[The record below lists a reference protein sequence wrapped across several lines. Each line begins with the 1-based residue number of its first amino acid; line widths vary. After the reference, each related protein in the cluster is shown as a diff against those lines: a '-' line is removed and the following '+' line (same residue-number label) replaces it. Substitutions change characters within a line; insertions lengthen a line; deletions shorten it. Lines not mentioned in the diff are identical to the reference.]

1 MTYKDTIPK
10 KFWHASERKPVAY
23 TVEDLIEILQEL
35 PPELPLTAGF
45 GEGAMVVLYNIDRE
59 GMHVEVVECDED
71 EEDWEEDE
79 E

>member
-10 KFWHASERKPVAY
+10 KFWHASEPSPVAY

-45 GEGAMVVLYNIDRE
+45 GEAAMVVLYNIDRE

>member
-1 MTYKDTIPK
+1 
-10 KFWHASERKPVAY
+10 
-23 TVEDLIEILQEL
+23 LIEILQEL

-71 EEDWEEDE
+71 DEDLGEEDE